1 LSLLTIES
9 ASLEFDSKRLWHNLS
24 LEVNEGEFIALIGPN
39 GSGKSMLLKSIVGT
53 QKLSAGEIRFLGAE
67 PGYRNS
73 SLGYIPQHRATDSGL
88 PLKVSDC
95 VGFGLDGHLP
105 GLPLS
110 SESRRKKIAEALEL
124 VDASSLANKTLGSLS
139 GGEMQRVRVAQAII
153 SEPKLLLA
161 DEPLSA
167 LDLKHQMR
175 ISELIDEQ
183 AKNLGSAVIFVAHDL
198 NPIIDFVDRVIY
210 IAQGRH
216 TIGTPDEVM
225 RSDVLSELYGADID
239 VVRNQGRVVVLGA
252 HDHEHHEDERWH

>member
-1 LSLLTIES
+1 MSLLTIES

-67 PGYRNS
+67 PGSRNS

-88 PLKVSDC
+88 PLRVSDC

-225 RSDVLSELYGADID
+225 RSEVLSELYGADID